1 MNNDVQVFYA
11 YNFDF
16 EHQFKTD
23 YYDALVALKKAIL
36 KRSKGKVFTGL
47 SSGYDSGLLCNELLS
62 LGADFKCYTVP
73 ARERIDTISKRLI
86 GWSGIEHE
94 YLVPD
99 IVRHKEILE
108 SKAAP
113 FNYQIY
119 YDDKGWYLESYLN
132 DYAAMATS
140 AIAER
145 ALEDGYNIY
154 LSTQG
159 ADEIISDYSLI
170 PQQSYYK
177 GKFADD
183 LKPWP
188 NFYTNC
194 QYSYLGKEARVAE
207 AWGIE
212 AKYPFLDV
220 DFVQEF
226 LWLTPELKNRHY
238 KSVIYEYLTEND
250 VPFNENVKQGFNI

>member
-1 MNNDVQVFYA
+1 MNNDVQAFYA
-11 YNFDF
+11 FNFDF
-16 EHQFKTD
+16 KHQFKTD
-23 YYDALVALKKAIL
+23 YYDALVALKNAIQ
-36 KRSKGKVFTGL
+36 KRSGGKVFTGL
-47 SSGYDSGLLCNELLS
+47 SSGYDSGLLCNELLNVN
-62 LGADFKCYTVP
+62 ADFRCYTIP
-73 ARERIDTISKRLI
+73 AREDIALIGKRLL
-86 GWSGIEHE
+86 GCPGIKHE
-94 YLVPD
+94 YLQPD
-99 IVRHKEILE
+99 IAAHMEILAN
-108 SKAAP
+108 KAAP

-119 YDDKGWYLESYLN
+119 YDNKGWYLESYLN

-140 AIAER
+140 AIAEL
-145 ALEDGYNIY
+145 ALQDGYNVY

-177 GKFADD
+177 GKFPDD

-212 AKYPFLDV
+212 ARYPFLDV

-226 LWLTPELKNRHY
+226 LWLSPELKNRHY
-238 KSVIYEYLTEND
+238 KSVIYEYLKENNI
-250 VPFNENVKQGFNI
+250 PFNENVKQGFNI